1 MNKIIIASVKDYTID
16 LDGKPYTVS
25 GQKVVGCWKRS
36 IFHGAIFGRNKSGYE
51 HQGEI
56 RWSKSEFKSK
66 VEEWHE
72 VNL

>member
-25 GQKVVGCWKRS
+25 GQKVVGCWKRDTFNGGVFDMEKS
-36 IFHGAIFGRNKSGYE
+36 CYVFG
-51 HQGEI
+51 GEI
-56 RWSKSEFKSK
+56 SWSKSEFKSK